1 MSDEL
6 VVLRG
11 GSRDG
16 ESTMVQEGVRRLLAA
31 SHAPGLLDVY
41 EANGQTDTVPGSGD
55 ALVFVHAG
63 QEAVGDIAPEML
75 HPPQAPQPDGSGGD
89 LMPHPP
95 RG

>member
-16 ESTMVQEGVRRLLAA
+16 ESTKVDSGVRRLLAMSA
-31 SHAPGLLDVY
+31 APGLLDVY
-41 EANGQTDTVPGSGD
+41 EADGTTAHVDGNAED

-63 QEAVGDIAPEML
+63 QEPAEGIAPEAMHL
-75 HPPQAPQPDGSGGD
+75 PSD
-89 LMPHPP
+89 
-95 RG
+95 R

>member
-16 ESTMVQEGVRRLLAA
+16 ESTKVAEGVRRLLAA
-31 SHAPGLLDVY
+31 SDAPGLLDVY
-41 EANGQTDTVPGSGD
+41 EANGLTDEVQGNAEP

-63 QEAVGDIAPEML
+63 QESAEGVSPELL
-75 HPPQAPQPDGSGGD
+75 HSPSA
-89 LMPHPP
+89 
-95 RG
+95 

>member
-16 ESTMVQEGVRRLLAA
+16 ESTTVQEGVRRLLAA
-31 SHAPGLLDVY
+31 SPAPGLLEVY
-41 EANGQTDTVPGSGD
+41 EANGETATVSGNSGD

-63 QEAVGDIAPEML
+63 QEPAGDVAPEML
-75 HPPQAPQPDGSGGD
+75 HPPQQDNP
-89 LMPHPP
+89 
-95 RG
+95 